1 MAITAKLVSD
11 LRSRTGAGI
20 MDCKKAL
27 TETNGNIDEAIQKL
41 REQGLRASEVKGG
54 RVAKEGLIV
63 SYIHPGSRV
72 GTLVELNCET
82 DFVARTEQFQELAK
96 EIAMQVAAAK
106 PKYVKAEDV
115 PAEDLEAEKAILKTQ
130 AEQEGKPAH
139 IAERIVEGRISKYY
153 TETCLLQQ
161 PYIRDSDKTID
172 TLVKDAIAQLGEN
185 IVVKTFCALRT
196 GSVKIQDRLW

>member
-115 PAEDLEAEKAILKTQ
+115 PAEDLEAEKSILKTQ

-185 IVVKTFCALRT
+185 IVVKRFVLYVL
-196 GSVKIQDRLW
+196 GQ

>member
-1 MAITAKLVSD
+1 MEITAKMVSD

-27 TETNGNIDEAIQKL
+27 AETNGNIEQAIQKL
-41 REQGLRASEVKGG
+41 REQGLKASEVKGS
-54 RVAKEGLIV
+54 RATKEGLII

-82 DFVARTEQFQELAK
+82 DFVARTEQFQALGK

-106 PKYVKAEDV
+106 PKYLTSDEV
-115 PAEDLEAEKAILKTQ
+115 PAEDLDAEKAILKTQ
-130 AEQEGKPAH
+130 AQQEGKPEH
-139 IAERIVEGRISKYY
+139 IAERIVKGRISKFYS
-153 TETCLLQQ
+153 ETCLLQQ
-161 PYIRDSDKTID
+161 PYIRDTDKTIE

-185 IVVKTFCALRT
+185 IVVRRFVLYVL
-196 GSVKIQDRLW
+196 GQ

>member
-41 REQGLRASEVKGG
+41 REQGLKASEVKGG
-54 RVAKEGLIV
+54 RATEEGLII

-82 DFVARTEQFQELAK
+82 DFVARTEQFQALGK

-106 PKYVKAEDV
+106 PKYLKPEDV
-115 PAEDLEAEKAILKTQ
+115 PAEDLEAEKSILKAQ

-139 IAERIVEGRISKYY
+139 IADRIVEGRISKFYS
-153 TETCLLQQ
+153 ETCLLQQ
-161 PYIRDSDKTID
+161 AYIRDTDQTIE

-185 IVVKTFCALRT
+185 IVVKRFVLYVL
-196 GSVKIQDRLW
+196 GQ